1 MAEGWAG
8 EDFGMSPTK
17 KRKKKK
23 VVGKAKE
30 KAVTKKGTKAKHA
43 LPTKKLLK
51 EGKKK
56 AEDKSTTAKKKKK
69 KKADVTPKKKQSAS
83 ADDSSVEKK
92 STPAS
97 SAKKSPK
104 PVSKEKDNVT
114 HLRKLYKRKYNIC
127 IKLIKDL
134 TPQQLPRKPRKSTI
148 KLLVNIP
155 PGKNIGDN
163 ITFQNPNVA
172 GQKLKAAIPKDAD
185 MEKLTMV
192 GEQGAERYF
201 YCPTHFYV
209 FHLSSRS

>member
-1 MAEGWAG
+1 MHATTGDLDMAEGWAG

-23 VVGKAKE
+23 LVGKAKE

-43 LPTKKLLK
+43 LPTKKKLLK
-51 EGKKK
+51 DGKKK
-56 AEDKSTTAKKKKK
+56 AEDKSSAAKAKKK

-83 ADDSSVEKK
+83 AGETSGVEEKA
-92 STPAS
+92 TPAS
-97 SAKKSPK
+97 SAKKTSK
-104 PVSKEKDNVT
+104 PVSREKENVT
-114 HLRKLYKRKYNIC
+114 QLRKLYKRKYNIC

-192 GEQGAERYF
+192 SERGDE
-201 YCPTHFYV
+201 
-209 FHLSSRS
+209 R